1 MKLVAATDKGL
12 IIYAPTDGK
21 WTLTHLAFVGLP
33 VGAFHADEEG
43 NWWVAINHKHWGSKL
58 YLSGNEGKSFE
69 EVAVPRHELN
79 QNDTVRSIWTIQ
91 STYINSALKLYI
103 GTEPAALFVTDNYG
117 QSFQE
122 ITGLSQHPSRP
133 EWQGGG
139 KGSKNPFLHSIVF
152 HPHKPEELLVGIS
165 CAGVFKSSDEGH
177 TWYPTNKGL
186 KAFYLPDNSAPIG
199 HDPHAILRHPQNPEV
214 LWQQNHCGVFRST
227 NNGDN
232 WQDVSDQNGM
242 ASYGFA
248 LAIDET
254 DINKAWVIPAQSDD
268 LRYPHDC
275 KLAVYHTQD
284 AGKSW
289 QSTSNGLPR
298 HTSFDL
304 VLRAAFAKK
313 GNYMAFGT
321 NNGNLYLSVN
331 QGNDW
336 LTINQNLST
345 IRSVS
350 LVG

>member
-103 GTEPAALFVTDNYG
+103 GTEPAALFVSDNYG

-139 KGSKNPFLHSIVF
+139 KGSKR
-152 HPHKPEELLVGIS
+152 K
-165 CAGVFKSSDEGH
+165 
-177 TWYPTNKGL
+177 
-186 KAFYLPDNSAPIG
+186 
-199 HDPHAILRHPQNPEV
+199 R
-214 LWQQNHCGVFRST
+214 R
-227 NNGDN
+227 
-232 WQDVSDQNGM
+232 
-242 ASYGFA
+242 
-248 LAIDET
+248 
-254 DINKAWVIPAQSDD
+254 
-268 LRYPHDC
+268 
-275 KLAVYHTQD
+275 
-284 AGKSW
+284 
-289 QSTSNGLPR
+289 
-298 HTSFDL
+298 
-304 VLRAAFAKK
+304 
-313 GNYMAFGT
+313 
-321 NNGNLYLSVN
+321 
-331 QGNDW
+331 
-336 LTINQNLST
+336 
-345 IRSVS
+345 
-350 LVG
+350 